1 MHGRMSVTSRWKYK
15 KISESRN
22 LFIFK
27 EFNHE
32 YLDLWHFGCIINDK
46 HGLSWLFLKFPK
58 GRIRVTHMDRKAL
71 EALLHDMSTEE
82 KVMQLVQIP
91 GSEYE
96 ADAEITGVERGR
108 VKENVRRLAGSTL
121 GIWGSKRLR
130 KVQERYISEHP
141 HHIPLM
147 FMLDVIHG
155 HKTVLPCPLGQGATF
170 DPVAVKKG
178 AEMQAREAA
187 ADGVHATFSPMA
199 DLCRDARWGRI
210 MESTGEDK
218 LLNSRMAA
226 AMVEGYQGEDLKD
239 RTHLA
244 ACVKHF
250 AAYGA
255 AEGGRDYN
263 NTELSEHTLREYYLR
278 AYDKAIKKNPV
289 MVMTSFNSI
298 NGIPATGNRYL
309 MQKILREEFGFKGV
323 LISDWGAVGE
333 MINHGFAEDQR
344 DAALKAMMAGV
355 DIDMCSGCY
364 SAHLE
369 ELVNEGVISE
379 KMLDEAV
386 LRVLNM
392 KNDLGLFEDPYRGLN
407 MDDGPVI
414 SKESRLLARKAVAD
428 SLVLL
433 ENKGKA
439 LPLRKEKNAFIGPY
453 ADTKKLQSSWAFS
466 GEDENTVTIG
476 EAALEVYGADVV
488 KVSKGCTMMDQDAMT
503 AREIC
508 HVDHWQEEND
518 RLLTEAIHT
527 AQWADTVVLC
537 LGEDIGQSGEAT
549 SKASLKLPKVQLH
562 LINEIKKTGKRIIT
576 LIFTGRPLEL
586 SEVREL
592 SDAVMICWLPGTEG
606 GHGVLDVL
614 TGKNSP
620 SGRLPVSFPYTVGQ
634 EPLHYDMYPTGR
646 PKPDEEGNYPYTS
659 RYLDCKNGA
668 LYPFGYGLS
677 YTSFEYS
684 DFMLS
689 AQKMLPTEKITAS
702 VTIRNIGDR
711 KGDVTV
717 QLYIRD
723 VTGSRVRPVRE
734 LADFKKI
741 SLDPGSE
748 EKVNF
753 VIDEEMLRF
762 WTANEKW
769 ESEAGKFFVWNCDNS
784 CDGQP
789 LEFQLYSADSV
800 K

>member
-1 MHGRMSVTSRWKYK
+1 MD
-15 KISESRN
+15 
-22 LFIFK
+22 K
-27 EFNHE
+27 E
-32 YLDLWHFGCIINDK
+32 
-46 HGLSWLFLKFPK
+46 
-58 GRIRVTHMDRKAL
+58 AL
-71 EALLHDMSTEE
+71 EALLNDMSLEE

-96 ADAEITGVERGR
+96 ADAEITGIERGQ
-108 VKENVRRLAGSTL
+108 VKDNVKRLAGSTL
-121 GIWGSKRLR
+121 GIWGSKRL
-130 KVQERYISEHP
+130 KKIQERYIKEHP

-155 HKTVLPCPLGQGATF
+155 HKTVLPCPLGQGAAF
-170 DPVAVKKG
+170 DPEAVKKG
-178 AEMQAREAA
+178 AVMQAREAA

-218 LLNSRMAA
+218 FLNSCMAA
-226 AMVEGYQGEDLKD
+226 AMVCGYQGDDLKD
-239 RTHLA
+239 PEHIA

-278 AYDKAIKKNPV
+278 AYGEAIKKDPA

-298 NGIPATGNRYL
+298 NGIPASGNIFL
-309 MQKILREEFGFKGV
+309 MKKILREEFGFKGV

-364 SAHLE
+364 SGYLE
-369 ELVNEGVISE
+369 ELVKSKAVSV

-392 KNDLGLFEDPYRGLN
+392 KNDLGLFEDPYRGI
-407 MDDGPVI
+407 DIKDGAVI
-414 SKESRLLARKAVAD
+414 SEESRKMARKAAAAGM
-428 SLVLL
+428 VLL
-433 ENKGKA
+433 ENREKT
-439 LPLRKEKNAFIGPY
+439 LPLKKEKYAFIGPY
-453 ADTKKLQSSWAFS
+453 AGTKKLQSSWAFS
-466 GEDENTVTIG
+466 GDDENTVSVW
-476 EAALEVYGADVV
+476 EAALEEYGKESIKYAE
-488 KVSKGCTMMDQDAMT
+488 GCTMLDQDAVT
-503 AREIC
+503 ARGIR
-508 HVDHWQEEND
+508 HTDNWQEEND
-518 RLLTEAIHT
+518 RLLAEALNT
-527 AQWADTVVLC
+527 AKWADTLVIC
-537 LGEDIGQSGEAT
+537 LGEDSGQSGEAA
-549 SKASLKLPKVQLH
+549 SKTCLKLPEVQLR
-562 LINEIKKTGKRIIT
+562 LLSEIRKTGKKIVT

-586 SEVREL
+586 KGVQEL
-592 SDAVMICWLPGTEG
+592 SDALMVCWLPGTEG
-606 GHGVLDVL
+606 GHAVIDIL
-614 TGKNSP
+614 TGKVSP

-646 PKPDEEGNYPYTS
+646 PKPEKGPFEYTS
-659 RYLDCKNGA
+659 RYLDCENGA

-677 YTSFEYS
+677 YTAFEYTGQR
-684 DFMLS
+684 LS
-689 AQKMLPTEKITAS
+689 AQKMTSSGTITAS
-702 VTIRNIGDR
+702 VTVKNTGDM

-734 LADFKKI
+734 LAGFKKI
-741 SLDPGSE
+741 SLDPGKE
-748 EKVNF
+748 EEVNF

-762 WTANEKW
+762 WTADEKW
-769 ESEAGKFFVWNCDNS
+769 ESEAGKFLVWICNSS
-784 CDGQP
+784 CDGKP
-789 LEFQLYSADSV
+789 LEFMLDR
-800 K
+800 